1 MSYKLD
7 FSEQARDDIQK
18 IKKSGNKALYKKLLI
33 LLEELIDHP
42 TSGTGKPEL
51 LKYIKPPSWSR
62 RISGEHRLV
71 YTIEDTTV
79 TVFVLSAWGHYD
91 D

>member
-42 TSGTGKPEL
+42 TSGTGKHEL

-62 RISGEHRLV
+62 RISGEHRLC
-71 YTIEDTTV
+71 TQ
-79 TVFVLSAWGHYD
+79 
-91 D
+91 